1 MNFLNL
7 AELRKR
13 TVVIRAAPFLLFV
26 GFLMLSSAA
35 TGWFDL
41 GVSSSLG
48 SWLVIGR
55 AILVTIVLA
64 LFWTAYSELRD
75 PSSVSA
81 VDWATAVVAGLV
93 VFIVWVELHQAGAV
107 MTQSDKFAPLLAD
120 GSLDWPMAMLR
131 LAGLALVVPVME
143 ELFWRSLILR
153 WIEKHEFLTV
163 APSQIGFGAFAITTV
178 LFAVEHDMWLA
189 GAFAGIVYNW
199 LYMRSGNLW
208 VPIASHAVTN
218 GALGIWII
226 YTRNWQFW

>member
-7 AELRKR
+7 TELRKR

-143 ELFWRSLILR
+143 ELFWRSLVLR
-153 WIEKHEFLTV
+153 WIDHHDFLGV
-163 APSQIGFGAFAITTV
+163 EPRKVGLSAFLITTA
-178 LFAVEHDMWLA
+178 LFALEHDMLLA
-189 GAFAGIVYNW
+189 GAFAGLVYNA
-199 LYMRSGNLW
+199 LYMWSGNLW
-208 VPIASHAVTN
+208 VPILAHAITN
-218 GALGIWII
+218 GVLGIWILA
-226 YTRNWQFW
+226 TGNWRLW